1 MAIYRNVNITFW
13 TDTKVSDDFSPEDK
27 YFMLYCLTN
36 NYTNLC
42 GCYEISIKQMSR
54 DTGYN
59 EETIEKLLERFKD
72 IHKVIYYNKENKEL
86 LIKNWYKYN
95 WTKSEKLDKPLLK
108 EIENIKTVEF
118 KKVVADEYNKRDTV
132 SIPYIYPMDTTVTAS
147 VSDTVSETDSEI
159 AEITKCYE
167 ENIGLMTPATAELL
181 FDYLKDMDKDL
192 IIKAIKIASINNK
205 RTGRYIQGILNDWSK
220 KGFKT
225 LLDVEQ
231 EQNTFKN
238 KKEEKQEEY
247 EHELTYTDDDFTPE
261 QYDRLMRREMSKE
274 EMIQILK
281 EKKNV

>member
-36 NYTNLC
+36 NYTNLS

-59 EETIEKLLERFKD
+59 EETIEKLLERFKNV
-72 IHKVIYYNKENKEL
+72 HKIIFYNKENKEL

-108 EIENIKTVEF
+108 EIENIKTIEF
-118 KKVVADEYNKRDTV
+118 KRIVADEYNKRDTV
-132 SIPYIYPMDTTVTAS
+132 SIPYVYRMDTTVTAS

-159 AEITKCYE
+159 VEIQKSYE
-167 ENIGLMTPATAELL
+167 ENIGLLTPASAALI
-181 FDYLKDMDKDL
+181 FDYLKDMGKDL

-205 RTGRYIQGILNDWSK
+205 RSTKYIQGILNDWSR
-220 KGFKT
+220 KGIKT
-225 LLDVEQ
+225 VLDAENE
-231 EQNTFKN
+231 EQNFKVKGK
-238 KKEEKQEEY
+238 KKESNFEQREY
-247 EHELTYTDDDFTPE
+247 GDLSYLYANKGE
-261 QYDRLMRREMSKE
+261 
-274 EMIQILK
+274 
-281 EKKNV
+281 

>member
-59 EETIEKLLERFKD
+59 EETIEKLLERFKN
-72 IHKVIYYNKENKEL
+72 IHKVIFYNKENKEI

-108 EIENIKTVEF
+108 EIENIKTIEF
-118 KKVVADEYNKRDTV
+118 KRIVVDEYNKRDTV
-132 SIPYIYPMDTTVTAS
+132 SIPYVYPMDTTDTAS
-147 VSDTVSETDSEI
+147 ASDTASGTDSEI

-167 ENIGLMTPATAELL
+167 ENIGLLTPATAELL

-192 IIKAIKIASINNK
+192 IIQAIKIASINNK
-205 RTGRYIQGILNDWSK
+205 RAGRYVQGILNDWYK
-220 KGFKT
+220 KGIKT
-225 LLDVEQ
+225 LLDVEN
-231 EQNTFKN
+231 EQRNFKN
-238 KKEEKQEEY
+238 KNTTIEETQEEKNARKTR
-247 EHELTYTDDDFTPE
+247 ELE
-261 QYDRLMRREMSKE
+261 ALINGNK
-274 EMIQILK
+274 
-281 EKKNV
+281 

>member
-59 EETIEKLLERFKD
+59 EETIEKLLERFKNV
-72 IHKVIYYNKENKEL
+72 HKVIFYNKENKEL

-108 EIENIKTVEF
+108 EIENIKTIEF
-118 KKVVADEYNKRDTV
+118 KKIVADEYNKRDTV

-167 ENIGLMTPATAELL
+167 ENIGLLTPATAEKL
-181 FDYLKDMDKDL
+181 FDYLKDTNKDL
-192 IIKAIKIASINNK
+192 IIKAIKTASINNK
-205 RTGRYIQGILNDWSK
+205 RTMKYIQGILNDWDR
-220 KGFKT
+220 KGIKT
-225 LLDVEQ
+225 LLDVENE
-231 EQNTFKN
+231 EQNFKNTKN
-238 KKEEKQEEY
+238 KKENSISQRSYGDLSYLYANKGG
-247 EHELTYTDDDFTPE
+247 
-261 QYDRLMRREMSKE
+261 
-274 EMIQILK
+274 
-281 EKKNV
+281 

>member
-59 EETIEKLLERFKD
+59 EETIEKLLERFKNV
-72 IHKVIYYNKENKEL
+72 HKVIFYDKENKEL

-118 KKVVADEYNKRDTV
+118 KRIVADEYNKRDTV

-147 VSDTVSETDSEI
+147 VSDTVTETVTETDSEI
-159 AEITKCYE
+159 AEIIKCYE
-167 ENIGLMTPATAELL
+167 ENIGLITPATAELL
-181 FDYLKDMDKDL
+181 LDYLKDMDKDL
-192 IIKAIKIASINNK
+192 IIQAIKIASINNI

-231 EQNTFKN
+231 ERTTN
-238 KKEEKQEEY
+238 KKQNILKKFQEEI
-247 EHELTYTDDDFTPE
+247 EDED
-261 QYDRLMRREMSKE
+261 
-274 EMIQILK
+274 
-281 EKKNV
+281 

>member
-59 EETIEKLLERFKD
+59 EETIEKLLERFKN
-72 IHKVIYYNKENKEL
+72 IHKVIFYNKENKEL

-108 EIENIKTVEF
+108 EIESIKTVEF

-147 VSDTVSETDSEI
+147 ASVSDTVSDTVTETDSEI

-167 ENIGLMTPATAELL
+167 ENIGLMTPATAETL
-181 FDYLKDMDKDL
+181 FDYLKNMNKDL
-192 IIKAIKIASINNK
+192 IIQAIKIASLNNK
-205 RTGRYIQGILNDWSK
+205 RSAKYIQGILNDWDR
-220 KGFKT
+220 KGIKT
-225 LLDVEQ
+225 VLDVENE
-231 EQNTFKN
+231 EQNFRSKAK
-238 KKEEKQEEY
+238 KKESNFEQREY
-247 EHELTYTDDDFTPE
+247 GDISYLYANKGE
-261 QYDRLMRREMSKE
+261 
-274 EMIQILK
+274 
-281 EKKNV
+281 